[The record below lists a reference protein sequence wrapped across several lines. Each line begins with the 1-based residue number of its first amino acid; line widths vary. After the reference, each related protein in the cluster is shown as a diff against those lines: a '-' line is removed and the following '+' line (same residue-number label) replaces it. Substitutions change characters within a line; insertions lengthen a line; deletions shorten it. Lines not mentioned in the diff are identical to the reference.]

1 MRIELKAAGMPAK
14 NEILEM
20 AKGAQQVVIAGEEPL
35 DREDIIDIINEL
47 DIDEIYVETE
57 GQKLIEMAED
67 LKKAG
72 LTGVR
77 INLETMYF
85 DRYEARHNGK
95 SFQNIIYGIN
105 KCVDNELKVRLNV
118 SMEKG
123 FSDDELMD
131 YVQLTLQHDY
141 EIVFMPTMPYE
152 EIKERIKV
160 RPVEGDFGE
169 VDMYKYV
176 IGRGKIGFIK
186 EA

>member
-1 MRIELKAAGMPAK
+1 MRIELKAAGIPAK
-14 NEILEM
+14 EEIVEQ

-35 DREDIIDIINEL
+35 EREDIIEIINAL
-47 DIDEIYVETE
+47 DNEEIYIETE
-57 GQKLIEMAED
+57 GQLLTAMGEE

-85 DRYEARHNGK
+85 DRYEKRHNGK
-95 SFQNIIYGIN
+95 SFQNIIDGIN
-105 KCVDNELKVRLNV
+105 KCVDNELKIRLNV

-152 EIKERIKV
+152 EIKDKIKV

-169 VDMYKYV
+169 VEMFKYV

>member
-1 MRIELKAAGMPAK
+1 
-14 NEILEM
+14 
-20 AKGAQQVVIAGEEPL
+20 
-35 DREDIIDIINEL
+35 
-47 DIDEIYVETE
+47 
-57 GQKLIEMAED
+57 
-67 LKKAG
+67 
-72 LTGVR
+72 
-77 INLETMYF
+77 
-85 DRYEARHNGK
+85 
-95 SFQNIIYGIN
+95 
-105 KCVDNELKVRLNV
+105 
-118 SMEKG
+118 MEKG

-152 EIKERIKV
+152 EIKEKIKV

>member
-1 MRIELKAAGMPAK
+1 MRIELQAAGLPAK
-14 NEILEM
+14 EDIVQQV
-20 AKGAQQVVIAGEEPL
+20 KGAQQVVIAGEEPL
-35 DREDIIDIINEL
+35 ERKDIIDIIKALDNEEVY
-47 DIDEIYVETE
+47 IETE
-57 GQKLIEMAED
+57 GQELTTMAEQ
-67 LKKAG
+67 LKAAG
-72 LTGVR
+72 VTGVR

-85 DRYEARHNGK
+85 NRYEERHNGK
-95 SFQNIIYGIN
+95 SFQNIIDGIN
-105 KCVDNELKVRLNV
+105 AVVDNQMKVRLNV

-131 YVQLTLQHDY
+131 FVQLTLQHDY

-160 RPVEGDFGE
+160 RPVDGDFGE
-169 VDMYKYV
+169 VEMFRYV